1 MLISQFGKLDKNAK
15 IKFGRLRIARDVSKT
30 NQTQRINSFLAGR
43 LLVDTFLHSKEM
55 VKSIEYN
62 LENIAQYARPDK
74 KFTGFTEEEERSYF
88 NEDKPS
94 IVISKCRE

>member
-1 MLISQFGKLDKNAK
+1 
-15 IKFGRLRIARDVSKT
+15 
-30 NQTQRINSFLAGR
+30 
-43 LLVDTFLHSKEM
+43 M

-74 KFTGFTEEEERSYF
+74 KYTGFTEEEERNYF

-94 IVISKCRE
+94 IVISKCREESELTFQIMNHFEILQMTRSLSNICGNLWKRSLENKRA

>member
-1 MLISQFGKLDKNAK
+1 MLSRFQADICKFDPDFIVCHDSSTLLDFLICKLAKLDKNAK
-15 IKFGRLRIARDVSKT
+15 IKFSRLRLAREPSKI

-62 LENIAQYARPDK
+62 LENIAQYARP
-74 KFTGFTEEEERSYF
+74 
-88 NEDKPS
+88 
-94 IVISKCRE
+94 